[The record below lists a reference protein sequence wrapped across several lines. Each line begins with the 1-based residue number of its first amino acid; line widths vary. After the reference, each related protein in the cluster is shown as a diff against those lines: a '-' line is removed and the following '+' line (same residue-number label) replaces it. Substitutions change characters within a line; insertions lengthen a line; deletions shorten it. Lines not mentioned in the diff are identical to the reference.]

1 MGTGAPQTLRAA
13 SANDATGRG
22 EEAVPLS
29 RTTLESG
36 LTGERRRRAVVQ
48 RAGRPPSWSWR

>member
-1 MGTGAPQTLRAA
+1 MRAA